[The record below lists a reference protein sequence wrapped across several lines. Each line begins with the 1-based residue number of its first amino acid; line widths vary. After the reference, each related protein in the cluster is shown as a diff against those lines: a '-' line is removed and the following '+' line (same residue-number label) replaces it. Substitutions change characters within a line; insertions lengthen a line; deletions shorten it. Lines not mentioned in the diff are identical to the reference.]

1 MLNLIKTFCSAIHRN
16 TSSKF
21 FIVHVHVYPHVWY
34 IWMRLWTRI
43 IDKIYMFM
51 LECTFLKLGQR
62 HFSSWCFRESTAFR
76 MPITSTITVHMN
88 MNILHFGNNEKIS
101 YLWKSAVGLATLNL
115 TKNVARTSAT
125 YKISRN
131 RVLQLISQPA
141 NLKL

>member
-1 MLNLIKTFCSAIHRN
+1 
-16 TSSKF
+16 
-21 FIVHVHVYPHVWY
+21 
-34 IWMRLWTRI
+34 MRLWTRI

-88 MNILHFGNNEKIS
+88 MNILNFGNNEKIS
-101 YLWKSAVGLATLNL
+101 YLWKSAVGSATLNL